1 VRTVYPAHYTEQG
14 APSAQLLSLEKVLS
28 YRSLTLAS
36 FLGFGQRCDGQR
48 RPASEH
54 EVILDAYAMSLT
66 EGSTAPFKVTTSFE
80 GTHAVLAFHGS
91 VESGSAFEL
100 GAVLDAI
107 IDRQP
112 KSVVLDLSD
121 LKFMGPAGMI
131 AIANAEKRLAEAGTA
146 LTLRSPTALIDRLL
160 GIMESAEASRLMW
173 ASRDQTHLG
182 AEQLSENPTDQR
194 GNQDQRSDDLRKV
207 TAMPTNPDVVDGA
220 LNLLV
225 ELTRSCVH
233 GADGVSV
240 SLLRHGLISTV
251 AASDQTIMDM
261 DADQYATGQGPCLDA
276 SMKGHWFHA
285 ESLESET
292 RWPAFAPRARKLGI
306 NAILSSPLRA
316 NEAPVGALNIYSR
329 APLAFDVKAQETAA
343 AFAQKASVILSDAGA
358 GITDG
363 QSAGRFNAALMS
375 RRTITLAEGVLME
388 RYGVDADSAFENLLR
403 LSLYNGVPL
412 RERAQ
417 GIVQSARRPTS
428 GAAPALDA

>member
-1 VRTVYPAHYTEQG
+1 M
-14 APSAQLLSLEKVLS
+14 
-28 YRSLTLAS
+28 
-36 FLGFGQRCDGQR
+36 
-48 RPASEH
+48 
-54 EVILDAYAMSLT
+54 LDAHAMSVT
-66 EGSTAPFKVTTSFE
+66 KGIAPTFKVTTSFE
-80 GTHAVLAFHGS
+80 GPHAVLALHGS
-91 VESGSAFEL
+91 VESGAAFQL
-100 GAVLDAI
+100 GAILDAT
-107 IDRQP
+107 IDRRP
-112 KSVVLDLSD
+112 ESVELDLSD

-146 LTLRSPTALIDRLL
+146 LTLRSPTALIQRLL

-173 ASRDQTHLG
+173 ASREHGHLG
-182 AEQLSENPTDQR
+182 AEQLVDDASGEIR
-194 GNQDQRSDDLRKV
+194 VHGSWSDDLGKV

-225 ELTRSCVH
+225 ELTHSRVQ

-240 SLLRHGLISTV
+240 SLRRHGLISTV

-316 NEAPVGALNIYSR
+316 FDLPVGALNIYSR
-329 APLAFDVKAQETAA
+329 SPSAFDVKAQETAA
-343 AFAQKASVILSDAGA
+343 VFAHKASVILSDAGA
-358 GITDG
+358 GVSDG
-363 QSAGRFNAALMS
+363 QAAERFGAALLS
-375 RRTITLAEGVLME
+375 RRTITLAEGILME
-388 RYGVDADSAFENLLR
+388 RYGIDADAAFEDLLR

-412 RERAQ
+412 RVRAADM
-417 GIVQSARRPTS
+417 VRSARQPS
-428 GAAPALDA
+428 LGPVMASDA